1 MHYQKF
7 FEGNKLNLRKSWEGI
22 REVINIKK
30 TEGQI
35 INAINNDE
43 DTINENNKIA
53 GNPTTISAKLQKQ
66 QKTKYLT

>member
-43 DTINENNKIA
+43 DIINENNKIA
-53 GNPTTISAKLQKQ
+53 ETIENKIPYLKLKINFVI
-66 QKTKYLT
+66 T

>member
-43 DTINENNKIA
+43 DIINENNKIA

-66 QKTKYLT
+66 

>member
-1 MHYQKF
+1 MHYQKL

-43 DTINENNKIA
+43 DIINENNKIA
-53 GNPTTISAKLQKQ
+53 EKIENKIPYLKLKINFVI
-66 QKTKYLT
+66 T